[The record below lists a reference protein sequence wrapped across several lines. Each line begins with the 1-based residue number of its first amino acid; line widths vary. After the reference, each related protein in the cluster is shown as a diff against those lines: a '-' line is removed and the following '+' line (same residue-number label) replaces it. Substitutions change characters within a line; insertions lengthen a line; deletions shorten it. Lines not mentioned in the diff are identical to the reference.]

1 MDGIYIY
8 ILLLFVSI
16 YTGRTVGIAEPTQ
29 LDSLDPDSFGP
40 LHLCHPAALL
50 LEISFIKGIIH
61 HHREISII
69 KTTNRRRKARC
80 IELVRIDPFSRLSWY
95 T

>member
-1 MDGIYIY
+1 MDGIYFI
-8 ILLLFVSI
+8 LLFV

-61 HHREISII
+61 HQHQIFNKDNKQKAKSQMHRVS
-69 KTTNRRRKARC
+69 
-80 IELVRIDPFSRLSWY
+80 PY
-95 T
+95 